1 MTPADSVRRLM
12 QTESCCRAESV
23 LNLARWI
30 NDFDIASRSKQM
42 VSKEGPKMGTTFF
55 RLTPYCSRRSFI
67 MLISQLH
74 ISKFN

>member
-42 VSKEGPKMGTTFF
+42 VSKEGPKMGTNFF
-55 RLTPYCSRRSFI
+55 PSNTL
-67 MLISQLH
+67 LLSQVVH
-74 ISKFN
+74 HAYKPVAY